1 MTECFNKICIVAVGY
16 NRPDAMKRLL
26 TSLENA
32 IYDEEVDILISID
45 KGARQ
50 NEIVEVAEKFDWEY
64 GEKNIRAFTERQ
76 GLRNHIIQCGDV
88 SKNYRAVIILEDD
101 ITVSEGFYSY
111 TKQCLD
117 QYEFDDNISG
127 ISLYKCEILQ
137 TGHHFFEPAFD
148 GHDVFLMQYAQSWGQ
163 CWTEKMWDGF
173 KEWYLNNVDT
183 YFLPENKSL
192 IKIPDNVINW
202 DSHSWLKYYIA
213 YTVETNK
220 YFVYPYHSLTT
231 NHSESGQHCSNTN
244 SSYMVSMQDGTMEYR
259 FPDWDDSIRYDVFFE
274 RIGLN
279 IPDYK
284 DKRVILDLYGNK
296 KDFSG
301 ADILFSSASRPYK
314 VIETLQLKYRPQEYN
329 CIFREN
335 GQGIYVYDLSVPAEC
350 PKSFDDKIRTL
361 YEVKN
366 LSWKR
371 LLRVGLDGINN
382 AIKRRIKK

>member
-1 MTECFNKICIVAVGY
+1 
-16 NRPDAMKRLL
+16 
-26 TSLENA
+26 
-32 IYDEEVDILISID
+32 
-45 KGARQ
+45 
-50 NEIVEVAEKFDWEY
+50 
-64 GEKNIRAFTERQ
+64 
-76 GLRNHIIQCGDV
+76 
-88 SKNYRAVIILEDD
+88 
-101 ITVSEGFYSY
+101 
-111 TKQCLD
+111 
-117 QYEFDDNISG
+117 
-127 ISLYKCEILQ
+127 
-137 TGHHFFEPAFD
+137 
-148 GHDVFLMQYAQSWGQ
+148 
-163 CWTEKMWDGF
+163 MWSGF
-173 KEWYLNNVDT
+173 KDWYEDNVDT

-192 IKIPDNVINW
+192 IKIPNNVINW
-202 DSHSWLKYYIA
+202 DSHSWLKYYIS

-220 YFVYPYHSLTT
+220 YFVYRYHSLTT
-231 NHSESGQHCSNTN
+231 NHSESGQHCGETN
-244 SSYMVSMQDGTMEYR
+244 SSYMVSTQNGTMEYR
-259 FPDWDDSIRYDVFFE
+259 FPDWDNSIRYDVFFE

-279 IPDYK
+279 IPGYENTK
-284 DKRVILDLYGNK
+284 VMLDLYGNK